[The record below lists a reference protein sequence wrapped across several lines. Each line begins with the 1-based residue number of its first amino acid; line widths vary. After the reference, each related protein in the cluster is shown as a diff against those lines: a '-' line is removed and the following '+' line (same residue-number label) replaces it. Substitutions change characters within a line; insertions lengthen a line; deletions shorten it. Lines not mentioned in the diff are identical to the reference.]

1 VLKHVQASAAIFQ
14 RRQTMLNFQNISYMM
29 SELVHGGRIDDV
41 WGVGSIFKRI
51 LNLSLHVGTLS

>member
-1 VLKHVQASAAIFQ
+1 
-14 RRQTMLNFQNISYMM
+14 MLNFQNISYML

-41 WGVGSIFKRI
+41 WGVGSIFKRT